1 MPIIKSAKKRVKVA
15 AKAHARN
22 ARTRRT
28 LREAL
33 KAYQVALTSGK
44 SAEIAKTQ
52 GTAIRAL
59 DIAAKKSVIHK
70 NKAARKK
77 SQLAAQAK
85 AAGVKLSA
93 ASPKKAVAK
102 KPTAKKP
109 GSEPSRLSAVAD
121 TGKAARRSTSG
132 KPAVKRAAAP
142 KPAKSRTSVHK

>member
-52 GTAIRAL
+52 NAAIKAL
-59 DIAAKKSVIHK
+59 DLAAKKSVIHK

-85 AAGVKLSA
+85 AVGV
-93 ASPKKAVAK
+93 
-102 KPTAKKP
+102 KPTAVTSNKQKVTSKKTASKKP
-109 GSEPSRLSAVAD
+109 
-121 TGKAARRSTSG
+121 AA
-132 KPAVKRAAAP
+132 KRPTA
-142 KPAKSRTSVHK
+142 KPAKARTTVHK